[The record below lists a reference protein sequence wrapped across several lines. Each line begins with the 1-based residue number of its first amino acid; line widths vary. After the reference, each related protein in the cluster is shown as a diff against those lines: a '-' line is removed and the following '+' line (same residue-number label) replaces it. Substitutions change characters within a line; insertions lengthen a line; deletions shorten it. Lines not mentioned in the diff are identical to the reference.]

1 MNHLGNISELHK
13 LKIVIYLVLVI
24 ISSNGY
30 TQEKKKLRHTTTD
43 EFKCD
48 FYVDLNS
55 TTRLHKDTVQYF
67 WFKSQAIHVTQGGS
81 DGKLLNGPFS
91 KFYHS
96 GQLAEKG
103 VFKLGLK
110 QGEWRSWYESGKLKS
125 VYFYRSGMAKGRYFL
140 YNDNGE
146 LIESGKIKNGV
157 RKVDQAENLIKKE
170 KPDHKKPKKDKEF
183 KERQKQEKKA
193 ERQQKEGFFKKVFK
207 KKKK

>member
-1 MNHLGNISELHK
+1 MSYPENFSKHHK
-13 LKIVIYLVLVI
+13 LKII
-24 ISSNGY
+24 ICLGLFLSLTNGY
-30 TQEKKKLRHTTTD
+30 TQDKKELRHTTTD

-81 DGKLLNGPFS
+81 DGKLLDGPFS

-103 VFKLGLK
+103 VFRQGLK
-110 QGEWRSWYESGKLKS
+110 QGEWKAWYESGKLKS
-125 VYFYRSGMAKGRYFL
+125 VYSYRSGMAKGRYFL

-157 RKVDQAENLIKKE
+157 RKVDQAEDLIKKE
-170 KPDHKKPKKDKEF
+170 KPDQKKPKKDKEF
-183 KERQKQEKKA
+183 KARQKQEKKA
-193 ERQQKEGFFKKVFK
+193 ERQQKEGLIKKVFK